1 MIKMSWQEIIKAVT
15 LPQANKDSW
24 VEILSSEENTRKF
37 MNSVRNGQVS
47 SAGLKNTLSFLR
59 NGSSAKN
66 LENFSSIDYD
76 EEEIVNRYNEI
87 KPRLIYLLEN
97 KTNRNLGVSV
107 RHGQLAGEALTIE
120 NNEKVYELLD
130 ALVEAN
136 PSNVTVNSDMGKYL
150 LSIEKYFVEH
160 RVQFR
165 RMKNTLVAKYGEFFS
180 NWPIPGIAIS
190 TPSVPDP
197 KDPNRRMTNP
207 AYQEEWW
214 DEDGEDRRLKTLIKL
229 FKDATPPTIRY
240 TSNTLDAE
248 LTHTYYTTIAK
259 HNRLL
264 IPDDLQDYD
273 LFVSS
278 KRLKMMNP
286 NLLLILIEDNPF
298 ITVDKQGADKL
309 ADRDKPIAG
318 GVAAQKD
325 KKQYQTMLESVSGR
339 GMLFTEDGY
348 DLLEDTLNDYEE
360 NEEQAK
366 NSDGNFS
373 AKEQRDL
380 KLLRGFLS
388 LSTNTIEYDGE
399 DYINVVASPATINKI
414 NKVFGAEIEA
424 VYAEIPSELRV
435 GEVKTPKKASTTTEE
450 VLGDIDLGNLSGD
463 IEPELSLI
471 NLLNVIHEA
480 DEALDLNSFTD
491 NTFQEF
497 DNATSAIRET
507 IVEIT
512 QEKIDDIVQS
522 PTNYRKLKPIKSA
535 EFTSEGEGEDITRV
549 QTKTGFTV
557 FDALV
562 NKELITE
569 VSA

>member
-1 MIKMSWQEIIKAVT
+1 MNWQEIIKAVT

-197 KDPNRRMTNP
+197 KNPNRRMTNP

-214 DEDGEDRRLKTLIKL
+214 DEDGENRRLKTLIKL

-286 NLLLILIEDNPF
+286 NLLLILTEDNPF

>member
-1 MIKMSWQEIIKAVT
+1 MSWQEIIKAVT

-214 DEDGEDRRLKTLIKL
+214 DEDGENRRLKTLIKL

-360 NEEQAK
+360 NEERAK
-366 NSDGNFS
+366 SSDGNFS

>member
-214 DEDGEDRRLKTLIKL
+214 DEDGENRRLKTLIKL

-286 NLLLILIEDNPF
+286 NLLLILTEDNPF